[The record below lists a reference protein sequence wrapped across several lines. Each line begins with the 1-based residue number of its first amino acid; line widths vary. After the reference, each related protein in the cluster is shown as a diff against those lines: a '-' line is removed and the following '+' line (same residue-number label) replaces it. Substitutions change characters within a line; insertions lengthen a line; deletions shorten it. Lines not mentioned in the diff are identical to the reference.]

1 MCACHGELDGARSCT
16 SARLGR
22 PSCVRVSRSCDHTY
36 CSYSRSVHGI
46 ASRALPL
53 RRVMPKRLAAG
64 DARAILVSKLDEER
78 SAAAEDIDARDAA
91 LSHKEMI
98 RATGR
103 AAVEDALMSPAE
115 GSIKR
120 RASEMTAAGLT
131 AAWLAY
137 KEVYGTNGMAA
148 EVPAA
153 PVLLQP
159 AGQPEEIDFTVP
171 VGAAAP
177 AAASTTTTSVS
188 EPQQSATD
196 ASAAESSPQDDAA
209 ISAALAPDPEVQ
221 EAVRDGPR
229 DISFF
234 CP

>member
-1 MCACHGELDGARSCT
+1 MNLRRSCSHCWWGRRRMSRRVSAT
-16 SARLGR
+16 NARETLVARL
-22 PSCVRVSRSCDHTY
+22 
-36 CSYSRSVHGI
+36 
-46 ASRALPL
+46 A
-53 RRVMPKRLAAG
+53 
-64 DARAILVSKLDEER
+64 DEER
-78 SAAAEDIDARDAA
+78 PGDIADEPVASASPPVSDEEFKRKRKALVRAA
-91 LSHKEMI
+91 
-98 RATGR
+98 GR
-103 AAVEDALMSPAE
+103 AALEESLLS
-115 GSIKR
+115 GSCGVKR
-120 RASEMTAAGLT
+120 KASEMTGVGIAAQCQ
-131 AAWLAY
+131 AY
-137 KEVYGTNGMAA
+137 AEVYGTNGMAA
-148 EVPAA
+148 GGASSSSSS
-153 PVLLQP
+153 QP

-188 EPQQSATD
+188 EPQQSVTD